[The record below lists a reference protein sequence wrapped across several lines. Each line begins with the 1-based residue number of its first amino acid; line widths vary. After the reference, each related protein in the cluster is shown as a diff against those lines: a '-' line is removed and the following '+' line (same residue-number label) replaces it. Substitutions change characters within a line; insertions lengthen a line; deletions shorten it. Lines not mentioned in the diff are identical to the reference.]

1 MKGNDINN
9 RWLFVRGAI
18 PFIGIGLVFT
28 IISACYEH
36 IILSILLGIIT
47 SFVAFFFRDPDRRVL
62 SFSEKQILSPADGK
76 VVEVR
81 DVGNSIKV
89 AIFMSL
95 LDIHVNRVPVSGTIK
110 DVIHTSG
117 RFLRADLEKAS
128 QMNEKNRVVLIPDNQ
143 IEPFVLIQI
152 AGLIARRI
160 VCWVKEGDRVMAG
173 QRFGL
178 ICFGSRVELFMD
190 KRCNIIVEP
199 GQKVKAGI
207 DIIGYMP

>member
-117 RFLRADLEKAS
+117 KFLRADLEKAS

-160 VCWVKEGDRVMAG
+160 VCWVKEGDRVVAG

-178 ICFGSRVELFMD
+178 ICFGSRVELLLD

>member
-160 VCWVKEGDRVMAG
+160 VCWVKEGDRVVAG
-173 QRFGL
+173 HRFGL
-178 ICFGSRVELFMD
+178 ICFCSRVELFMD